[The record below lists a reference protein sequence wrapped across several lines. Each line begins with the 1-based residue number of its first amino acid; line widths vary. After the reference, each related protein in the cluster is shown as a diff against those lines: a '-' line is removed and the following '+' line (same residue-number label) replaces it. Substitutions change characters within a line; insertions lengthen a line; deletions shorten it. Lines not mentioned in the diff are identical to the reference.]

1 MSIVFIRVDLTLAV
15 TPVQYDYEKVRTLQI
30 RIYIYAKNT
39 REVNSLVF
47 GTSYWTETTDIF
59 FFDKI
64 I

>member
-15 TPVQYDYEKVRTLQI
+15 TPVQYDYEKVRTLHV
-30 RIYIYAKNT
+30 RILCAKNT

-47 GTSYWTETTDIF
+47 GTSYWAETTDIS